1 LAKKKR
7 AHWARFAFIMEYEE
21 LVQKAVL
28 YSEPNQTS
36 SIIHSQFIQ
45 DVLAVIVDGAFRQ
58 E

>member
-1 LAKKKR
+1 
-7 AHWARFAFIMEYEE
+7 MEYEE
-21 LVQKAVL
+21 LVQKAVF

-45 DVLAVIVDGAFRQ
+45 DVLAVIVDRAFRQ

>member
-1 LAKKKR
+1 
-7 AHWARFAFIMEYEE
+7 MEYEE

-45 DVLAVIVDGAFRQ
+45 DVLAVIVDRAFRQ